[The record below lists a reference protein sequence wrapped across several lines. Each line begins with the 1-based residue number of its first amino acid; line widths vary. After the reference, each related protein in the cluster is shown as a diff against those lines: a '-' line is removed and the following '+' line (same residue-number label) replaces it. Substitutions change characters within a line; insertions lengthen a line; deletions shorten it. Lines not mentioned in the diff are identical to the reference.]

1 MKGAKHPDTKY
12 KYILYYELKI
22 VPTKL
27 QLNTLSIKLFAT
39 TESAPDIS
47 TKINTNIPLGQ
58 KHNITRLFIFAV
70 SF

>member
-1 MKGAKHPDTKY
+1 MVGTKHPDTKY
-12 KYILYYELKI
+12 KHILITNWI

-27 QLNTLSIKLFAT
+27 QLNALSIKLSAT